1 MKQKHWRAL
10 QQAYMVLIF
19 SFLYVPIAVMA
30 VFSFNESKSRSVFT
44 GFTLNWYKSLFTN
57 SMILDALAL
66 SVAIALISA
75 LISTVVGTMAAAGI
89 SGMGRKSR
97 LLINLSLIHI

>member
-75 LISTVVGTMAAAGI
+75 LISTVVGTMAAVGILLNISRTAGR
-89 SGMGRKSR
+89 MET
-97 LLINLSLIHI
+97 